1 MHFLDTY
8 LAMATRFQCP
18 ALEKTWS
25 PTFEMRWLKKK
36 KSGPYKF
43 AMTVFTLSLCVSSS
57 FCRLSAFHNQADLKR
72 FTHVGS
78 MSIELCIY
86 SRFFVSDILT
96 LAATAL
102 LGANL
107 LPHYGKTLR
116 QEPYFCLWVWTVEH
130 RGILR
135 IWFPSGRISMAEWVG
150 DGVWSWFSDWFC
162 YRFSYRF
169 VLRRFSQSVV
179 RGTYLICSSYKC

>member
-1 MHFLDTY
+1 MNLHKSNEVVY
-8 LAMATRFQCP
+8 
-18 ALEKTWS
+18 LEKKT
-25 PTFEMRWLKKK
+25 
-36 KSGPYKF
+36 YKF
-43 AMTVFTLSLCVSSS
+43 VIAGFTLSFFSSLS
-57 FCRLSAFHNQADLKR
+57 FYRLSAFRHKSQADMKR
-72 FTHVGS
+72 FMH
-78 MSIELCIY
+78 MRQPLRNDLLNFHWAMY
-86 SRFFVSDILT
+86 LFFVSDILT